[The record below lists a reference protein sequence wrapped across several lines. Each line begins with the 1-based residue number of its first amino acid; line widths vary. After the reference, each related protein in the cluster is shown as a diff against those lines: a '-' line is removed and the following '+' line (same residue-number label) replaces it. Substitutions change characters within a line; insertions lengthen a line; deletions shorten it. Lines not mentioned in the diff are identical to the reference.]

1 MVLAFVGEENH
12 PLTISSMPVDG
23 QIFNRLLILPLFQ
36 GMSRSHLQEVVAHT
50 RLGFSQHDEGTVIV
64 RRGDRCTLQRFLVGG
79 SLMAESESDTGDY
92 SMREIITAPYLLQP
106 ERLFGLTQNYTYTFT
121 AHSHCQILEIS
132 KDEMVRLCAKFDIFR
147 TNLLNILTTQS
158 QRAADEAWHEPAR
171 QLPEKIKR
179 FIMSHSLQTSGD
191 KWLHIKMETLARHIG
206 ESRLNV
212 SQQLRQWERDGL
224 IHLSRNNI
232 YVLDGFEI

>member
-1 MVLAFVGEENH
+1 
-12 PLTISSMPVDG
+12 MPVDG
-23 QIFNRLLILPLFQ
+23 QIFNRLLTLPLFQ

-50 RLGFSQHDEGTVIV
+50 RLGFSQHDEGTVVV
-64 RRGDRCTLQRFLVGG
+64 RRGDRCTHQRFLVGG
-79 SLMAESESDTGDY
+79 TLIAESESDTGEY
-92 SMREIITAPYLLQP
+92 SMRETIAAPYLLQP

-121 AHSHCQILEIS
+121 AHHHSQILEIS

-158 QRAADEAWHEPAR
+158 QRAADEPWHEPAR
-171 QLPEKIKR
+171 TLPDKISH
-179 FIMSHSLQTSGD
+179 FIMSHSLQPTGE

-212 SQQLRQWERDGL
+212 SQQLRHWEREG
-224 IHLSRNNI
+224 IIQLSRNNI
-232 YVLDGFEI
+232 FIPNGLRLENY